1 MNGTGDIFAHDRD
14 DEQRW
19 HLSLGKIVGS
29 ASVLDGTVWVADNDG
44 TVYATDSENI
54 DVPSEFRT
62 IFIIVFVLAAGIL
75 WEVLEFAL
83 GGLITV
89 YGIDDIVTELIFNA
103 VGAVIVAIRGTD
115 YVTRLVGFFG
125 ERFRST

>member
-1 MNGTGDIFAHDRD
+1 MVRRNHSPS
-14 DEQRW
+14 
-19 HLSLGKIVGS
+19 LSDAYPRLG
-29 ASVLDGTVWVADNDG
+29 
-44 TVYATDSENI
+44 YAAFRALELHSENI
-54 DVPSEFRT
+54 DIPSEFRT

-89 YGIDDIVTELIFNA
+89 YGIDDIVTDLIFNA
-103 VGAVIVAIRGTD
+103 VGAVIVAIWGTD
-115 YVTRLVGFFG
+115 YVTKLVGFFG